1 MDAEVLTQADLALMI
16 PILMV
21 TLRDKNPGQEIR
33 SNTLQLFAKLS
44 VTHSEVILVML
55 TSGNTIEVLM
65 DSWSRC

>member
-44 VTHSEVILVML
+44 DTHSEVILVML